1 MKSIV
6 IALIA
11 VSASFNASAEEQKR
25 SDRTDNKIVV
35 AVGKCTISTKYDSFN
50 QRDVF
55 EATLP
60 STICQEY
67 KNYSANVT
75 GSFWNQTVTP
85 IPGTE
90 TYTYKLENDTEI
102 NTTDATNP
110 DGTPNAFG
118 YLNAL
123 NQCNSKRKL
132 LNQLRDAQK
141 GKAKCS
147 L

>member
-1 MKSIV
+1 MKTFM
-6 IALIA
+6 IALVA
-11 VSASFNASAEEQKR
+11 VSASFNAFAEEQTRTDK
-25 SDRTDNKIVV
+25 TDNKIVV
-35 AVGKCTISTKYDSFN
+35 AVGNCTITTKYDSFN

-60 STICQEY
+60 ATVCQEY
-67 KNYSANVT
+67 KTYRATVT

-85 IPGTE
+85 IAGSE
-90 TYTYKLENDTEI
+90 TYSHKLENDTEI

-110 DGTPNAFG
+110 DGSSNVFG
-118 YLNAL
+118 YLSAL

-132 LNQLRDAQK
+132 LNQLREAQK